1 MIPIFFIGM
10 PIAVTDK
17 KKEGKLKMKK
27 LKTVLIVIV
36 GIMLCAGV
44 AGAAAFVD
52 LDTFNTDIA
61 TGSSISGTFNI
72 AGGDGGAGDIFGYD
86 PTAYDIVSV
95 SSEWKFRFTNS
106 ATLSFASIVLPGY
119 NGGFGSNGTS
129 ISTFGKG
136 FTEASNL
143 VTWQALAADGILE
156 YSVSPVSYPNFPAE
170 AFKLVSVKLIVEATE
185 KQAVPEPSTLLLLG
199 SGLVGLVGYGRR
211 RFKK

>member
-10 PIAVTDK
+10 PIAVTDQ

-44 AGAAAFVD
+44 AGAATFVD
-52 LDTFNTDIA
+52 LDTFNIDIA

-95 SSEWKFRFTNS
+95 SSEWKFQWYNS

-119 NGGFGSNGTS
+119 NGGTGSNAGVMQ
-129 ISTFGKG
+129 FGKG
-136 FTEASNL
+136 FTEATNP

-156 YSVSPVSYPNFPAE
+156 STVSPVSYPNFPAE